1 MPAEPRKPVE
11 GITSRTEAGML
22 DYAYYRRP
30 ENLPTKR
37 ILWDGSGDNLFTKMI
52 KDALVR
58 ESQAVKNG
66 GVIFCCRSGLM
77 TADAVSE
84 LGSLI
89 AMRMTGA

>member
-1 MPAEPRKPVE
+1 M
-11 GITSRTEAGML
+11 
-22 DYAYYRRP
+22 
-30 ENLPTKR
+30 
-37 ILWDGSGDNLFTKMI
+37 FTKMI

-89 AMRMTGA
+89 ATRMTGA